1 MNKKTGKR
9 TSLINLVVGY
19 IMVGAFL
26 LLIIFNRPE
35 SETIITTAKAPDPS
49 LATAD
54 DLFNGVHEDELK
66 TEILYVDGHPLQ
78 HTTRVVRDNSIG
90 IDRSH
95 EVILDDDIGV
105 AVVRTPDHVVIHDRD
120 NDIYVDNDRGV
131 DIIGGNNYDRIHNR
145 TDIRRLDRDHTVVR
159 GNDSDHLRTDRTVVA
174 DDDVDIGLLD
184 RRLADLDTVDDV
196 GLVDLDAYNRP
207 IREDKDRIGLDRDDA
222 IDLGGLTL
230 ARNGD
235 DLELGDIEDLNIKPG
250 NGKSEYGIGN
260 GGQLYAYNFPSRG
273 VGAGIGSGGI
283 GAGAG
288 GSAGLGAGIGQG
300 ILNGETVPT
309 LGGVGTYS
317 TVEIVPPGTGTDTD
331 GDGLTAEAEAL
342 LGTDPQKADSDGD
355 GFVDGAE
362 ISSYTDPKNAS
373 SNPNIPGSES
383 SPTLGGVGGLVG
395 GAGAGGAAGLVTGMV
410 KEKLDIGIGPGK
422 GCAEH
427 GGDCDG
433 HHGHGK
439 HADYDHLPKDG
450 ALHIMMHVDGSGSI
464 LDTRKQLDIMKDTL
478 LKDALLPY
486 YNNDE
491 DLYNRRVTIVDGN
504 GERTLQFFTEAAKK
518 DNVLALVF
526 QDEAQPAYHL
536 PTFNKKPQDHYSK
549 DIGKLKASLNGYG
562 GVYRGVM
569 FQVDRGRTFA
579 KSFKEF
585 VESAWRG
592 EGYLESNN
600 LKKYYRDNN
609 IHHIKNRDGIVFSDE
624 YHAKDSGD
632 PQYYLDLI
640 FDASKKIGL
649 NLDIY
654 GAGLTAGRYN
664 KKIK

>member
-1 MNKKTGKR
+1 MKNKKLKKWSIVNIITGYVMMG
-9 TSLINLVVGY
+9 LFV
-19 IMVGAFL
+19 
-26 LLIIFNRPE
+26 LLIILNRSPE
-35 SETIITTAKAPDPS
+35 IIAEEIVINDSDAVY
-49 LATAD
+49 AD
-54 DLFNGVHEDELK
+54 DIFDGVHEEELK
-66 TEILYVDGHPLQ
+66 TEVFYVDGHPGT
-78 HTTRVVRDNSIG
+78 HTTRVVRDNSVG

-95 EVILDDDIGV
+95 GVILEDDHDII
-105 AVVRTPDHVVIHDRD
+105 TIHDRD
-120 NDIYVDNDRGV
+120 NDIYVDNLTRG
-131 DIIGGNNYDRIHNR
+131 DIINGGNYDRIHNR
-145 TDIRRLDRDHTVVR
+145 VNTGSRDRVGSVVGRDRSGRIHTDHSVV
-159 GNDSDHLRTDRTVVA
+159 
-174 DDDVDIGLLD
+174 DDVDIGLLD
-184 RRLADLDTVDDV
+184 RRLADLDIVQDDV
-196 GLVDLDAYNRP
+196 GSVDLDAYHKT
-207 IREDKDRIGLDRDDA
+207 IRENKDRVGVDKDNDS

-230 ARNGD
+230 AREND
-235 DLELGDIEDLNIKPG
+235 DIELGDIKDLDFKHDPG
-250 NGKSEYGIGN
+250 SKEYGIGE

-317 TVEIVPPGTGTDTD
+317 TIEVVPPGTGTDTD
-331 GDGLTAEAEAL
+331 GDGLTAESEAL

-355 GFVDGAE
+355 GFADGAE
-362 ISSYTDPKNAS
+362 ITSYTDPKNAS

-410 KEKLDIGIGPGK
+410 KEKLGIGIGPGK

-427 GGDCDG
+427 GGNCDG

-518 DNVLALVF
+518 ENVLALVF

-640 FDASKKIGL
+640 FDASKKVGL

-654 GAGLTAGRYN
+654 GAGLTDGRYN
-664 KKIK
+664 KKTD

>member
-1 MNKKTGKR
+1 MKNKKLKR
-9 TSLINLVVGY
+9 LSLANLIAGY
-19 IMVGAFL
+19 IAVFL
-26 LLIIFNRPE
+26 LVLLVMLNRSGEPVE
-35 SETIITTAKAPDPS
+35 EQVVLVEDPDSLFTPLPDEPVVAVETTPTGDRF
-49 LATAD
+49 L
-54 DLFNGVHEDELK
+54 
-66 TEILYVDGHPLQ
+66 GHPIVID
-78 HTTRVVRDNSIG
+78 RSVG
-90 IDRSH
+90 IDRLSG
-95 EVILDDDIGV
+95 VILDDDPDVIVVRDDIVDSV
-105 AVVRTPDHVVIHDRD
+105 AVVRNSDHVIVHDRD
-120 NDIYVDNDRGV
+120 NSIYVDNDRGV
-131 DIIGGNNYDRIHNR
+131 DINRGNNHDKIHNR
-145 TDIRRLDRDHTVVR
+145 THIGNHHNGNTVVGNDVVR
-159 GNDSDHLRTDRTVVA
+159 GRDSDIGVVDVGALERAIREDTDP
-174 DDDVDIGLLD
+174 GFLD
-184 RRLADLDTVDDV
+184 RRL
-196 GLVDLDAYNRP
+196 
-207 IREDKDRIGLDRDDA
+207 REEKIGIDKDDD
-222 IDLGGLTL
+222 IDMTNLTL
-230 ARNGD
+230 ANNRD
-235 DLELGDIEDLNIKPG
+235 DLDLELGDFDTDFAPGKGKPG
-250 NGKSEYGIGN
+250 YGVGK

-288 GSAGLGAGIGQG
+288 GSAGLGAGIGEG
-300 ILNGETVPT
+300 VLNGETVPT

-317 TVEIVPPGTGTDTD
+317 SVEVVTPGTGTDTD

-342 LGTDPQKADSDGD
+342 LGTDPQNPDTDGD

-362 ISSYTDPKNAS
+362 ITSYTNPNSPS
-373 SNPNIPGSES
+373 SNPNIPGSQS

-410 KEKLDIGIGPGK
+410 KEKLGIGIGPGK

-427 GGDCDG
+427 GGNCDG
-433 HHGHGK
+433 HHGHGG

-464 LDTRKQLDIMKDTL
+464 LDTRKQLTIMKDTL

-486 YNNDE
+486 YNNNE

-518 DNVLALVF
+518 DNVLAVVF

-536 PTFNKKPQDHYSK
+536 PTFNKKPQDDYSK
-549 DIGKLKASLNGYG
+549 DLGKLKASLNGYG

-592 EGYLESNN
+592 EGYLESSN

-609 IHHIKNRDGIVFSDE
+609 THHIKNKDGIVFSDE

-632 PQYYLDLI
+632 PKYYLNLI
-640 FDASKKIGL
+640 FDASRKIGL
-649 NLDIY
+649 DLNIY
-654 GAGLTAGRYN
+654 GAGLTDGRYN
-664 KKIK
+664 KKTD